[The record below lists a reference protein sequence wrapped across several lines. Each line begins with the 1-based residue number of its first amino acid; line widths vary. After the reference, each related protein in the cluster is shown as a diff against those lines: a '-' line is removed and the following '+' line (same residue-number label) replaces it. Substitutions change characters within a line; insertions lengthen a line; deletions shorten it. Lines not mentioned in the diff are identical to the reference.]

1 LQEPAARPAKWAPA
15 LSGNDNEGMNR
26 LLEVLE
32 QFPLP
37 ELSRLLRRTIF
48 SAIGLGA
55 VALIVA
61 TALGYVLFGLGVC
74 IGLGLGVANIRL
86 VTKQATTAGASQSA
100 HPVRALASQAAF
112 RLSLTT
118 AAIIVL
124 VLVSNQLG
132 FGAVGGIAVFYFA
145 FLGNL
150 IVQVMGKGFVA

>member
-1 LQEPAARPAKWAPA
+1 
-15 LSGNDNEGMNR
+15 MNR

-118 AAIIVL
+118 AAII
-124 VLVSNQLG
+124 
-132 FGAVGGIAVFYFA
+132 
-145 FLGNL
+145 
-150 IVQVMGKGFVA
+150 

>member
-1 LQEPAARPAKWAPA
+1 
-15 LSGNDNEGMNR
+15 
-26 LLEVLE
+26 
-32 QFPLP
+32 
-37 ELSRLLRRTIF
+37 
-48 SAIGLGA
+48 
-55 VALIVA
+55 
-61 TALGYVLFGLGVC
+61 
-74 IGLGLGVANIRL
+74 VANIRL